1 MDADKIL
8 SRLVQIGYV
17 SAVDPVKKKARV
29 RFPDTG
35 ITSGWLYILQHGGTG
50 LSIVK
55 DGGHTHGI
63 TVNDTYTG
71 GGSGTI
77 EAVPDHKHTGSTTTS
92 WLPKVNEKVVVLYLP
107 VADGDGFILGGI

>member
-8 SRLVQIGYV
+8 SRLVQTGYV
-17 SAVDPVKKKARV
+17 SAVDTAKKRARV

-35 ITSGWLYILQHGGTG
+35 ITSGWLYVLQHGGTG
-50 LSIVK
+50 VDVVK
-55 DGGHTHGI
+55 DGSHTHDI

-77 EAVPDHKHTGSTTTS
+77 ASVPDHNHSGSTTTS
-92 WLPKVNEKVVVLYLP
+92 WLPKVNERVVVLYLP